1 MSMRSRRRPV
11 APSPRHAVPSV
22 IFARCGILSLGNTQM
37 AIEIRPVKTEDEY
50 HAVERLQ
57 REIWGA
63 QDIEIIAFETLMTAH
78 KNGGVMLGAF
88 DLVEG
93 EERMVGF
100 VFGFAGLTADC
111 RVKHCSHIAG
121 ALPGYRDR
129 GVGYALKLKQREI
142 VMAQGMDLIT
152 WTFDPLE
159 SRNARF
165 NFHKLGATCD
175 VYLRNL
181 YGAMRDKLNAGLP
194 SDRFQVDWRIA
205 SPRVEARLR
214 GETEVSSVSAL
225 MAEGVP
231 LANRTVEG
239 ELLLPSEETM
249 IEGKRILIQ
258 IPSDFQNLK
267 AADRNLA
274 LEWRLHTRAL
284 FEEAFAKGYETTDL
298 LVEGGQSYYLL
309 ERLADIRSA
318 AGQR

>member
-1 MSMRSRRRPV
+1 
-11 APSPRHAVPSV
+11 
-22 IFARCGILSLGNTQM
+22 M

-50 HAVERLQ
+50 HAVEQLQ
-57 REIWGA
+57 REIWGM
-63 QDIEIIAFETLMTAH
+63 QDVEIVAFETLMTTH

-88 DLVEG
+88 DVVEG

-100 VFGFAGLTADC
+100 VFGVVGLTADG

-121 ALPGYRDR
+121 ALSGYRDR

-142 VMAQGMDLIT
+142 VLAQGIDLIT

-165 NFHKLGATCD
+165 NFHKLGATCG

-181 YGAMRDKLNAGLP
+181 YGAMRDKMNAGLP

-205 SPRVEARLR
+205 SPRVESRLR
-214 GETEVSSVSAL
+214 GEIGPSSASTL

-231 LANRTVEG
+231 LVNPPVAGEPLRLPTPATVEG
-239 ELLLPSEETM
+239 
-249 IEGKRILIQ
+249 GRILIQ
-258 IPSDFQNLK
+258 IPSDFQSLK

-284 FEEAFAKGYETTDL
+284 FEEAFAKGYVATDL
-298 LVEGGQSYYLL
+298 LVEGGRSCYLL
-309 ERLADIRSA
+309 E
-318 AGQR
+318 QNQ

>member
-1 MSMRSRRRPV
+1 MWDMTR
-11 APSPRHAVPSV
+11 
-22 IFARCGILSLGNTQM
+22 M
-37 AIEIRPVKTEDEY
+37 AIEIRPVKTENEY

-63 QDIEIIAFETLMTAH
+63 QDIEIIAFEMLMTAH

-88 DLVEG
+88 DVIEG
-93 EERMVGF
+93 EEQMVGF
-100 VFGFAGLTADC
+100 VFGFAGLTAEG

-142 VMAQGMDLIT
+142 VLAQRIDLIT

-175 VYLRNL
+175 VYTRNL
-181 YGAMRDKLNAGLP
+181 YGAMRDKMNAGLP

-214 GETEVSSVSAL
+214 GEAEVQSPSAL
-225 MAEGVP
+225 MSEGVP
-231 LANRTVEG
+231 LITPPISVEPLRPSTTAMFG
-239 ELLLPSEETM
+239 EE
-249 IEGKRILIQ
+249 RILIQ
-258 IPSDFQNLK
+258 IPSDFQSLK
-267 AADRNLA
+267 AKDRNLA

-284 FEEAFAKGYETTDL
+284 FEEAFAKGYLATDM
-298 LVEGGQSYYLL
+298 LVEGRQSYYLL
-309 ERLADIRSA
+309 ELKNRNGNS
-318 AGQR
+318 

>member
-1 MSMRSRRRPV
+1 MD
-11 APSPRHAVPSV
+11 
-22 IFARCGILSLGNTQM
+22 
-37 AIEIRPVKTEDEY
+37 IEIRPVKTEDEY

-57 REIWGA
+57 REIWGS

-88 DLVEG
+88 DVVED

-100 VFGFAGLTADC
+100 VFGFVGLTAGG

-142 VMAQGMDLIT
+142 VLAQGIDLIT

-165 NFHKLGATCD
+165 NIHKLGATCG

-194 SDRFQVDWRIA
+194 SDRFQVDWRIS
-205 SPRVEARLR
+205 SPRVEAKLR
-214 GETEVSSVSAL
+214 GESALSSASAL

-231 LANRTVEG
+231 LVNPPVAG
-239 ELLLPSEETM
+239 EPLRPSTTAVAPTAMAEE
-249 IEGKRILIQ
+249 ERILVQ
-258 IPSDFQNLK
+258 IPSDFQSLK

-284 FEEAFAKGYETTDL
+284 FEAAFAKGYEATDL
-298 LVEGGQSYYLL
+298 LVEGGRSYHLL
-309 ERLADIRSA
+309 E
-318 AGQR
+318 QNQ

>member
-1 MSMRSRRRPV
+1 MN
-11 APSPRHAVPSV
+11 
-22 IFARCGILSLGNTQM
+22 LM

-63 QDIEIIAFETLMTAH
+63 QDIEIIGFETLMTAH

-88 DLVEG
+88 DIVEG

-100 VFGFAGLTADC
+100 VFGFVGLAADG
-111 RVKHCSHIAG
+111 RIKHCSHIAG

-142 VMAQGMDLIT
+142 VLAQGIDLIT

-165 NFHKLGATCD
+165 NFHKLGATCG

-194 SDRFQVDWRIA
+194 SDRFQVDWRVA

-214 GETEVSSVSAL
+214 GEAGVPSASAL
-225 MAEGVP
+225 TAEGVP
-231 LANRTVEG
+231 LINPPAAG
-239 ELLLPSEETM
+239 EPLRPSTATTAAPALAGEE
-249 IEGKRILIQ
+249 RILMQ
-258 IPSDFQNLK
+258 IPSDFQSLK
-267 AADRNLA
+267 ATDRNLA

-284 FEEAFAKGYETTDL
+284 FEEAFAKGYLATDL
-298 LVEGGQSYYLL
+298 LVEGGLSYYLL
-309 ERLADIRSA
+309 EAERQ
-318 AGQR
+318 G

>member
-1 MSMRSRRRPV
+1 
-11 APSPRHAVPSV
+11 
-22 IFARCGILSLGNTQM
+22 M

-57 REIWGA
+57 RDIWGA
-63 QDIEIIAFETLMTAH
+63 QDIEILGFEMLMTAH

-88 DLVEG
+88 DLVEDK
-93 EERMVGF
+93 ERMVGF
-100 VFGFAGLTADC
+100 VFGFVGLTADG

-121 ALPGYRDR
+121 TLPGYRDR

-142 VMAQGMDLIT
+142 VLAQGIDLIT

-165 NFHKLGATCD
+165 NFHKLGATCG

-214 GETEVSSVSAL
+214 GEAGVSSASAL
-225 MAEGVP
+225 MAEGVRQLNPPVTGEP
-231 LANRTVEG
+231 LRPSTMTLAG
-239 ELLLPSEETM
+239 EE
-249 IEGKRILIQ
+249 RILIE
-258 IPSDFQNLK
+258 IPSDFQSLK
-267 AADRNLA
+267 AKDGNLA

-284 FEEAFAKGYETTDL
+284 FEEAFAKGYLATDL
-298 LVEGGQSYYLL
+298 LMEDGRSYYLL
-309 ERLADIRSA
+309 E
-318 AGQR
+318 